1 MQLTSTII
9 CVILGWI
16 FTLLMYNMV
25 MLGHMRL
32 PEDVPH
38 IIGRIVY

>member
-1 MQLTSTII
+1 
-9 CVILGWI
+9 
-16 FTLLMYNMV
+16 
-25 MLGHMRL
+25 MRL